1 MLLPPPFS
9 QFCVKLLLIVV
20 AIDVIFLCQTYN
32 AEEWEETK
40 LAKQL
45 DDGIL
50 DPSLF
55 FDVNDPYWL
64 SWIGQFSKGIDRCS
78 SLNTDE
84 FNSVRVC
91 TRAQFYGPAG
101 VEAMKRS
108 KQLYAEH
115 RNDMVLV
122 LVSGCVVCPV
132 GFGDSEMTMKLMQF
146 HPEGSMF
153 TSCEQAWENVRSIK
167 IRPKVGTTKPI
178 SFIMGAVFAKRRCKG
193 LFSTDKIQ
201 LQYNSHFIS
210 VENVRCGANHK
221 HMREIPLQNIHTEDY
236 ENRALEFVFSAP
248 LDLSRTDR
256 NLRQTQIW
264 GVPSEQAH
272 SKRIKFSDIDCGR
285 VLLAN
290 DTAYVEQRAKFPLSF
305 SDPGDTLPLN
315 CASIRGRYFHF
326 SQQTK
331 DRGTDYPLAFIRL
344 VYTDYLFIEMEFASS
359 YAPQNWYCYA
369 IDKKASQT
377 FHMQIY
383 ALASCFPNV
392 LITPIEKQYDMDSKG
407 HNYNHDVQ
415 MKTNEELVQIF
426 KWMNGTNDI
435 QYTKIGSHHVD
446 FAKHSW
452 TLSHL
457 KLFRNGESP
466 SKNSDNLK
474 LKKSKGT
481 SEMSLSR
488 KFVDWLLNDLDTSVM
503 LDQLNSY
510 NYANDEFF
518 MQTLASN
525 EFLNAPGG
533 FTQKCFDEQLGP
545 GFTRMTIW
553 TGMVA
558 KELCH
563 SGIKRHGI
571 CIFGLK
577 DLVPNLNGSHPF
589 LFANKMQLH
598 QDAEAVQCWHEAMF
612 NRTYLF
618 PTLKRLNKKFYTELP
633 QVRYNVAKRQSNGT
647 FNADK
652 FACRYAF
659 IERVKMYQELRGDY
673 KKTASRFKSS
683 DDIVECVIVDEQY
696 QHWLQQQLNT
706 TTGVSTSTQQQQLN
720 NTKDTK
726 CELWAYPSSGPP
738 CGSAPTESAMVEPR
752 HRSPASVIAGTPQPG
767 KFMKGRKPTDKQSG
781 RQMSDGV

>member
-20 AIDVIFLCQTYN
+20 AIDVILCQSFN
-32 AEEWEETK
+32 AEEVKTFNAIIDQLNKQLKWEETK

-45 DDGIL
+45 DDCIL
-50 DPSLF
+50 DPSL
-55 FDVNDPYWL
+55 
-64 SWIGQFSKGIDRCS
+64 
-78 SLNTDE
+78 
-84 FNSVRVC
+84 
-91 TRAQFYGPAG
+91 
-101 VEAMKRS
+101 
-108 KQLYAEH
+108 
-115 RNDMVLV
+115 
-122 LVSGCVVCPV
+122 
-132 GFGDSEMTMKLMQF
+132 
-146 HPEGSMF
+146 
-153 TSCEQAWENVRSIK
+153 SIK

-290 DTAYVEQRAKFPLSF
+290 DTAYVEQRAKSPLSF
-305 SDPGDTLPLN
+305 SDPGDTLPVN
-315 CASIRGRYFHF
+315 CASIRGRHFHF
-326 SQQTK
+326 SQQPK
-331 DRGTDYPLAFIRL
+331 DRSSDYPLAFIRL

-407 HNYNHDVQ
+407 HNYMKSSIECMQMLEGKHWHYAIMLQNHDVQ

-457 KLFRNGESP
+457 KLFRNA

-510 NYANDEFF
+510 NYANDEYFI
-518 MQTLASN
+518 QTLASN
-525 EFLNAPGG
+525 
-533 FTQKCFDEQLGP
+533 
-545 GFTRMTIW
+545 
-553 TGMVA
+553 
-558 KELCH
+558 
-563 SGIKRHGI
+563 GIFERARR
-571 CIFGLK
+571 LY
-577 DLVPNLNGSHPF
+577 S
-589 LFANKMQLH
+589 KM
-598 QDAEAVQCWHEAMF
+598 F
-612 NRTYLF
+612 
-618 PTLKRLNKKFYTELP
+618 
-633 QVRYNVAKRQSNGT
+633 
-647 FNADK
+647 
-652 FACRYAF
+652 
-659 IERVKMYQELRGDY
+659 
-673 KKTASRFKSS
+673 
-683 DDIVECVIVDEQY
+683 
-696 QHWLQQQLNT
+696 
-706 TTGVSTSTQQQQLN
+706 
-720 NTKDTK
+720 
-726 CELWAYPSSGPP
+726 
-738 CGSAPTESAMVEPR
+738 
-752 HRSPASVIAGTPQPG
+752 
-767 KFMKGRKPTDKQSG
+767 
-781 RQMSDGV
+781 